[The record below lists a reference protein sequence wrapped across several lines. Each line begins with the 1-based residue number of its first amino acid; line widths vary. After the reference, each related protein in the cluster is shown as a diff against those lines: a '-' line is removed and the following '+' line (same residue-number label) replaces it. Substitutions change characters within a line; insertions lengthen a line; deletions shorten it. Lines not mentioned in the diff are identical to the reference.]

1 MKRGILILLA
11 IPVYLILSSKSCDSD
26 REHDALVHK
35 AKTEQTK
42 ESIREEFQSEYL
54 TDQTLRAF
62 ELKAKQKL
70 VDFADYLSIYY
81 NKKLDEALKN
91 QAGEMV
97 TGLFAS
103 DKTVIQSFFPGKNNS
118 IGYPLSDF
126 LGHDFMPE
134 YNTVNVLI
142 DSICI
147 DTPLQR
153 SGHDLYKG
161 TLTFYRRLEAC
172 SPSDTIMIRGNKM
185 NIEIIAKKVNK
196 SFGSDTLQ
204 VWSVFLGNIR
214 QNW

>member
-1 MKRGILILLA
+1 MKRRILILLI
-11 IPVYLILSSKSCDSD
+11 IPGYLILCSKSCDSD
-26 REHDALVHK
+26 REQDALEHK

-81 NKKLDEALKN
+81 NKKFDKALKD
-91 QAGEMV
+91 QAGQV
-97 TGLFAS
+97 IAGLFAS
-103 DKTVIQSFFPGKNNS
+103 DKMVIQSFFPVKNNS
-118 IGYPLSDF
+118 IGYPLTDF

-142 DSICI
+142 DSISV
-147 DTPLQR
+147 DTPLKR
-153 SGHDLYKG
+153 SGNDLFRG
-161 TLTFYRRLEAC
+161 TLTFYRRMEAF
-172 SPSDTIMIRGNKM
+172 SPSDTLIISGTKM
-185 NIEIIAKKVNK
+185 NVEIIAKKVNK

-204 VWSVFLGNIR
+204 VWGVFLGNIR
-214 QNW
+214 